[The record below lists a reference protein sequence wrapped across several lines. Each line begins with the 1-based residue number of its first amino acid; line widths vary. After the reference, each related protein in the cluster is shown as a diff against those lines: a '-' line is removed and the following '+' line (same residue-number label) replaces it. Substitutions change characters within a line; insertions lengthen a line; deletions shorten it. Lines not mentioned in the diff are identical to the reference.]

1 MNQQPSTRYE
11 YQLGGSLP
19 ADSCLYVQR
28 QADEQLYKALKTGEF
43 CYVLNCRQ
51 MGKSSLRVRT
61 MRRLQKDGLA
71 CADIDITEIGCGS
84 VTPKQWY
91 AGIIN
96 SLARG
101 FGLRAEFELRTWL
114 KKQTHL
120 SSIQQLTEFVESV
133 LLVQVKQNLVI
144 FIDEI
149 DSVLGLDFSLDDFFA
164 WIRACYNKRVDEIEY
179 NRLTFCLLGV
189 ATPGDLIQDKRR
201 TPFNIGKAIELNGF
215 RLEEAQPLVLGLKDH
230 VANPREVLQ
239 EILSWTGGQPFLT
252 QKLCRLVV
260 GEWESPLTPL
270 NLNKEETSVEQVVQK
285 RIIENWETQD
295 EPEHLKTIRDRIL
308 RNEQRAGKLLGLYQQ
323 ILNQGSIFADGS
335 EEQTEL
341 RLSGLVVKKYGY
353 LKVSNQIYQAV
364 FQRAWLKKA
373 FAKLRPYSEA
383 FTAWVDSGC
392 SDESRLLRGEALK
405 DAQDWA
411 RGKSLSGFDYQF
423 LAAGQE
429 LDMRE
434 VQIALAAEKESA
446 EILAKANETLIKAQ
460 EKAKRMRRGALFF
473 SSVVVSLAVGIAAFL
488 TPNIWGAIKAQ
499 RYYYQG
505 QQLIEAGDYE
515 AAIKAYNKAVKIKPD
530 FAYALTNRGFAQ
542 GRLGKHLEKFHSCAQ
557 ATYVAPNFA
566 EAWNCKGLA
575 RFAHGQYEIA
585 LKDYDRAI
593 AVSQEQGDEQE
604 YYRAWLNKGEALI
617 KLGRYEEAIA
627 ETQKVLAIKPG
638 YFFAWTQIC
647 SALFELQRYHDAKR
661 NCQQSKAIKADYWL
675 TIKLLAEIQQK
686 IEPKKEAQKLKKL
699 NPN

>member
-28 QADEQLYKALKTGEF
+28 QADEQLYKALKAGEF

-114 KKQTHL
+114 KEQTHL

-149 DSVLGLDFSLDDFFA
+149 DSVLGLDFFLDDFFA

-230 VANPREVLQ
+230 VANPQEVLQ

-323 ILNQGSIFADGS
+323 ILNQGSIVADGS

-341 RLSGLVVKKYGY
+341 RLSGLVVKKDGC
-353 LKVSNQIYQAV
+353 LKVSNRIYQAV

-383 FTAWVDSGC
+383 FTAWVDSRC

-434 VQIALAAEKESA
+434 VQLALAAEKESA

-460 EKAKRMRRGALFF
+460 EKAKRMRRRSLVF
-473 SSVVVSLAVGIAAFL
+473 SSVVISLAVGISL
-488 TPNIWGAIKAQ
+488 VIPIIWGAIIAY
-499 RYYYQG
+499 RHYNRG
-505 QQLIEAGDYE
+505 LQLTDAGDYRT
-515 AAIKAYNKAVKIKPD
+515 AIAEYNKAISIRPD
-530 FAYALTNRGFAQ
+530 LAPALTNRGYAQ
-542 GRLGKHLEKFHSCAQ
+542 GKLGRHPDKYYSCAQ

-575 RFAHGQYEIA
+575 LFDLQRYELA

-593 AVSQEQGDEQE
+593 AVSKEQGDEQE
-604 YYRAWLNKGEALI
+604 SYRAWYNKGEALI

-661 NCQQSKAIKADYWL
+661 NCQQSKAIKPDYWL

-686 IEPKKEAQKLKKL
+686 IEPKKEAQKLKKI